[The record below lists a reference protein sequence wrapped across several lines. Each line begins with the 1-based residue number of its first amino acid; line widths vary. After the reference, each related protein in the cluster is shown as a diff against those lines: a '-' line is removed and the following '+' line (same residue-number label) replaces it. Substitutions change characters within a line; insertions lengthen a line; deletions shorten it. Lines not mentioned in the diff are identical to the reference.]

1 MKPIPPS
8 AIAQTLLMHDEQ
20 ALLVVDPRSLLII
33 EANRPACRALGYSRE
48 ELLLLPITDV
58 ESSIQDMFFW
68 DDVRAGQISDLSA
81 VDSEYKRR
89 DESLLSV
96 SKTLR
101 KIDIDEHCL
110 LLLSFEDAAPQKTAS
125 QALEHSGSLLSAT
138 LEATADGILV
148 TNLEGGISNM
158 NRHFA
163 RLWQIPDALLSTGV
177 DSAVLRFLDSQLLPD
192 QYALTELDQ
201 RACDD
206 PDQFDILR
214 LHDGRY
220 FERHRVPLYINRQ
233 LQGQVFSFR
242 DITQRKRKE
251 TELQQAI
258 QQAESANRA
267 KSTFLAVMSHEIR
280 TPMNGILGML
290 ELTLDS
296 QLNTEQR
303 RYLDM
308 AKFSAD
314 ALLGII
320 NDILDFSKVEA
331 GKLELCAQPFDF
343 AACSWEA
350 MRLLAVRAE
359 QKGLALIL
367 DIDPA
372 VPQQLLGDAGRL
384 RQVLLNLIGNAIK
397 FTSHGS
403 VRLCLQLSAQD
414 AHSSELHGR
423 VIDTG
428 IGIPLEAQGGIFDA
442 FTQADSSIAQQFGG
456 TGLGL
461 PIAARML
468 KLMHG
473 WLWLESTPGIGS
485 TFHFSL
491 RLPHCGADST
501 QQPQPRP
508 SPEQS
513 KHLHGLATLV
523 VESQPERRQLLENCL
538 RDWQLQPISVA
549 SLAEAQT
556 LLAQPAA
563 SLPNFGALLISAQLS
578 DGDGF
583 QLLEQLPT
591 ALRPHCIMLL
601 NCGQQGPSLQRCKEL
616 AAGALRTPLA
626 KPDLLHS
633 LLQVRGLSG
642 KNPAPTATDNPHE
655 QPLPPLRVLLVED
668 NPINAILASKLLER
682 HHHQV
687 VLAGDGKQAIELIAQ
702 QHFDLALMDMF
713 MPAMGGLE
721 ATQLIRAAETDLGQH
736 LPIIAMTANAMPSDR
751 EACLAAGMD
760 GYISK
765 PINRQQLYAEI
776 HRVLTGEG
784 PAAQLTE
791 PNRDAAS
798 ATAFNY
804 QAALS
809 QVDPFVLQVIGAPF
823 LASCRSDYLDKL
835 QLALQQGNSRNLQLT
850 AHALK
855 ALLGSFCLSPAQQLT
870 EQIEQLAEHGEL
882 AAAGDL
888 LVQLSAQFERFL
900 PLLAQRLND
909 RQ

>member
-1 MKPIPPS
+1 MTQISPN
-8 AIAQTLLMHDEQ
+8 AIAQTLLTHYEQ
-20 ALLVVDPRSLLII
+20 ALLVVDPRSLLIV
-33 EANRPACRALGYSRE
+33 EANQPACQALGYQRE
-48 ELLLLPITDV
+48 ELLQLPITDV

-68 DDVRAGQISDLSA
+68 DDVRAGQISNLSA
-81 VDSEYKRR
+81 VDSEYKRQDR
-89 DESLLSV
+89 SLFCVTKS
-96 SKTLR
+96 LR
-101 KIDIDEHCL
+101 QIEAGAHSL
-110 LLLSFEDAAPQKTAS
+110 LLLSFQDATPQQAAS
-125 QALEHSGSLLSAT
+125 QALEHTTSLLSAT

-148 TNLEGGISNM
+148 TNLDGGINNM

-163 RLWQIPDALLSTGV
+163 RLWQIPEALLSAGV
-177 DSAVLRFLDSQLLPD
+177 DSAVLRFLDSQLLPG
-192 QYALTELDQ
+192 QYTLTELDQ
-201 RACDD
+201 HACDD
-206 PDQFDILR
+206 PEQFDILR

-242 DITQRKRKE
+242 DITQRKLKE

-258 QQAESANRA
+258 QQAEAANRA

-290 ELTLDS
+290 ELALDG

-331 GKLELCAQPFDF
+331 GKLELCTEPFDF

-359 QKGLALIL
+359 EKGLALIL

-384 RQVLLNLIGNAIK
+384 RQILLNLVGNAIK
-397 FTSHGS
+397 FTAHGS
-403 VRLCLQLSAQD
+403 VRVCLAVSSQD

-428 IGIPLEAQGGIFDA
+428 IGIAAEAQAGIFDA
-442 FTQADSSIAQQFGG
+442 FTQADSSIAHQFGG

-461 PIAARML
+461 PIAARLL

-473 WLWLESTPGIGS
+473 WLWLESSPGAGS

-491 RLPHCGADST
+491 RLPHCGIACT
-501 QQPQPRP
+501 PQPRP

-513 KHLHGLATLV
+513 KQLQGLAVLV
-523 VESQPERRQLLENCL
+523 VESQAERRQLLENCL
-538 RDWQLQPISVA
+538 RDWQLEPVGVA
-549 SLAEAQT
+549 NLSQAQA
-556 LLAQPAA
+556 LLAQPPAN
-563 SLPNFGALLISAQLS
+563 LPAFGAALIGAQLS

-583 QLLEQLPT
+583 QLLEQLPKT
-591 ALRPHCIMLL
+591 LLPHCIMLL
-601 NCGQQGPSLQRCKEL
+601 NAGQQGLSQPRCKQL
-616 AAGALRTPLA
+616 GVVSLTTPLA
-626 KPDLLHS
+626 KPELLHS
-633 LLQVRGLSG
+633 LLQVRGLSS
-642 KNPAPTATDNPHE
+642 KNHSAAPTDSHPE
-655 QPLPPLRVLLVED
+655 QPLPALRVLLVED

-682 HHHQV
+682 HQHQV
-687 VLAGDGKQAIELIAQ
+687 VLAGNGKQAIELIAQ
-702 QHFDLALMDMF
+702 QRFDLALMDMF
-713 MPAMGGLE
+713 MPEMGGLE
-721 ATQLIRAAETDLGQH
+721 ATQLIRAAETGSRH
-736 LPIIAMTANAMPSDR
+736 LPIIAMTANAMISDR

-776 HRVLTGEG
+776 TRVLTGSDPLPAESG
-784 PAAQLTE
+784 PDTLRGVT
-791 PNRDAAS
+791 
-798 ATAFNY
+798 FNY
-804 QAALS
+804 SAALS
-809 QVDPFVLQVIGAPF
+809 QVDPLILQAIGAPF

-835 QLALQQGNSRNLQLT
+835 QLALQQGNASSLQLT
-850 AHALK
+850 AHAFK
-855 ALLGSFCLSPAQQLT
+855 ALLGSFALTPAQHLA
-870 EQIEQLAEHGEL
+870 EQLEYLGKHGEL

-888 LVQLSAQFERFL
+888 LVQLTEQLECFL
-900 PLLAQRLND
+900 PLLAQRLNGH
-909 RQ
+909 

>member
-1 MKPIPPS
+1 MKQIPPS
-8 AIAQTLLMHDEQ
+8 VIAQALLMHDEQ
-20 ALLVVDPRSLLII
+20 ARLLVDPHSLLII
-33 EANRPACRALGYSRE
+33 EANRPACRALGYSRD
-48 ELLLLPITDV
+48 ELLLLPITDI

-68 DDVRAGQISDLSA
+68 DDVRAGQISELSA
-81 VDSEYKRR
+81 VDSEYKRK
-89 DESLLSV
+89 DESFFSV
-96 SKTLR
+96 SKSLR
-101 KIDIDEHCL
+101 KLDIAEHSL
-110 LLLSFEDAAPQKTAS
+110 LLLNFQDAAPQKAVS

-163 RLWQIPDALLSTGV
+163 RLWQIPDALLSAGV
-177 DSAVLRFLDSQLLPD
+177 DSAVLHFLDSQLLPD

-201 RACDD
+201 QACDD

-242 DITQRKRKE
+242 DITQRKLKE

-343 AACSWEA
+343 AACSLEA

-359 QKGLALIL
+359 QKNLELIL

-384 RQVLLNLIGNAIK
+384 RQVLLNLLGNAIK

-403 VRLCLQLSAQD
+403 VRLSLQLSAQD

-428 IGIPLEAQGGIFDA
+428 IGIALEAQDGIFDA
-442 FTQADSSIAQQFGG
+442 FTQANNSIAQQFGG

-473 WLWLESTPGIGS
+473 WLWLESTPGAGS

-491 RLPHCGADST
+491 RLPHSSADSR
-501 QQPQPRP
+501 PQPRP
-508 SPEQS
+508 NPEQS
-513 KHLHGLATLV
+513 KQLQGLAILV
-523 VESQPERRQLLENCL
+523 VESQPELRQLLESCL
-538 RDWQLQPISVA
+538 LDWQLHPICVA
-549 SLAEAQT
+549 SIAQAQA
-556 LLAQPAA
+556 LFAQPAA
-563 SLPNFGALLISAQLS
+563 SLPNFGAVLISAQLS

-583 QLLEQLPT
+583 QLLEQLPK

-601 NCGQQGPSLQRCKEL
+601 NCSQQGLGQKRCKEL
-616 AAGALRTPLA
+616 TVGALTTPLA
-626 KPDLLHS
+626 KPELLRS
-633 LLQVRGLSG
+633 LLQVRGLNA

-655 QPLPPLRVLLVED
+655 EPLPALHVLLVED
-668 NPINAILASKLLER
+668 NPINAILARKLLER

-687 VLAGDGKQAIELIAQ
+687 VLAGNGKQAIELIAQ

-713 MPAMGGLE
+713 MPEMGGLE
-721 ATQLIRAAETDLGQH
+721 ATQLIRAAETDNGQH
-736 LPIIAMTANAMPSDR
+736 LSIIAMTANAMPSDR

-765 PINRQQLYAEI
+765 PISRQQLYAEI

-791 PNRDAAS
+791 PNRSAAS

-835 QLALQQGNSRNLQLT
+835 QLALQQGNSRSLQLT

-855 ALLGSFCLSPAQQLT
+855 ALLGSFCLSPAQQLA
-870 EQIEQLAEHGEL
+870 EQIEQLAEQGEL

-888 LVQLSAQFERFL
+888 LVQLSEQFERFL